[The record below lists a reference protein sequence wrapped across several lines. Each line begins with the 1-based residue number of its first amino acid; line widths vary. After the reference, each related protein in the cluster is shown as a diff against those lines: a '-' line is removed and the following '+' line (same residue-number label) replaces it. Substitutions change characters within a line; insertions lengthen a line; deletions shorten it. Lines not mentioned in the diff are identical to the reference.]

1 MDRSFW
7 LSILLLV
14 LALTLVL
21 SGRAAIEAAKG
32 LEGEALLAEL
42 DALAGQ
48 ASSVELADRVTEAAG
63 CVRGFRP
70 EIRSCWYAW
79 AEPSRPDYLRVVAE
93 RIRSDGTGEALRWSA
108 LALPLW
114 IAAVLAA
121 WRVTRPRRQMRP
133 PSAATA
139 MPNQRPPGRQAS

>member
-21 SGRAAIEAAKG
+21 SGRAAMEAAKG

-42 DALAGQ
+42 DALAGR

-70 EIRSCWYAW
+70 EVRSCWYAW

-93 RIRSDGTGEALRWSA
+93 RIRSDGTSEAVRWSA

-114 IAAVLAA
+114 VAAVLAA
-121 WRVTRPRRQMRP
+121 WKVTRPKRQMRP
-133 PSAATA
+133 PSPATA

>member
-7 LSILLLV
+7 LSILLVV

-21 SGRAAIEAAKG
+21 SGRAALEAAKG

-42 DALAGQ
+42 DALEGG

-70 EIRSCWYAW
+70 EVRSCWYAW
-79 AEPSRPDYLRVVAE
+79 AEPSRSDYLRVVAE
-93 RIRSDGTGEALRWSA
+93 RVRSDGTGEAIRWSA
-108 LALPLW
+108 LAIPLW
-114 IAAVLAA
+114 VAAVLAA
-121 WRVTRPRRQMRP
+121 WKVTRPRRQMRP
-133 PSAATA
+133 RPLTTA
-139 MPNQRPPGRQAS
+139 MPNQRPPGRQTS